1 MGLLYLLNGV
11 LLHNKRSHIA
21 RKDNSRIPIIRT
33 GWNIPRKT
41 CGKTTTEMGRKYL
54 EELLVAVGCQTMGTI
69 KRENWL
75 EQWRIKV
82 NPTKSAKV
90 TFNTRRDICPPV
102 NLHNTHIP
110 VKKEVKYLG
119 LQLDEK
125 RGRRT

>member
-1 MGLLYLLNGV
+1 
-11 LLHNKRSHIA
+11 
-21 RKDNSRIPIIRT
+21 
-33 GWNIPRKT
+33 
-41 CGKTTTEMGRKYL
+41 MGRKYL